1 MSASRPPITP
11 TPPLTDPAG
20 PSTLTVVQRL
30 ASLVRLSHTVFGLPF
45 ALAAAGLAH
54 RSALAHGGE
63 GLTLTRLGLILLAF
77 TGARTAAMGFNRI
90 VDRDID
96 AENPRTAGRE
106 LPAGL
111 LSLRSAWVLTIGSA
125 AAFVGAAWWLGPVPL
140 ALAPIC
146 LAVILGYSLF
156 KRFSWS
162 AHLVL
167 GVALA
172 LAPGG
177 AWVAVTGTLADLTTP
192 LWLMAAVA
200 CWVAGFDVLYSL
212 QDHGFDRARGLHSI
226 PVRFGV
232 RGALVLSALLH
243 VVTVAA
249 LVVVHV
255 HAGLGAWH
263 GVGLGLIAAILVHEH
278 AIIGPGDLRR
288 IDRAFFDL
296 NGYVSLAYLACVGLD
311 LWLAA

>member
-1 MSASRPPITP
+1 MPASS
-11 TPPLTDPAG
+11 PLT
-20 PSTLTVVQRL
+20 TLQRL

-63 GLTLTRLGLILLAF
+63 GLTLTRLAFILLAF

-96 AENPRTAGRE
+96 ADNPRTAARE

-111 LSLRSAWVLTIGSA
+111 LSLRAAWLFTIA
-125 AAFVGAAWWLGPVPL
+125 AAALFLFAAWSLGPVPL
-140 ALAPIC
+140 ALSPVC
-146 LAVILGYSLF
+146 LAIIFGYSLF

-167 GVALA
+167 GLALA

-177 AWVAVTGTLADLTTP
+177 AWVAVTGTLTDLTTP

-212 QDHGFDRARGLHSI
+212 QDHGFDRERGLHSI

-232 RGALVLSALLH
+232 RGALILSGLLH
-243 VVTVAA
+243 LVTLGA
-249 LVVVHV
+249 LVAVHL

-263 GVGLGLIAAILVHEH
+263 GLGLGLIAAILVYEH
-278 AIIGPGDLRR
+278 AILRPGDLRR

-296 NGYVSLAYLACVGLD
+296 NGYVSLAYLACVALD
-311 LWLAA
+311 LWLP

>member
-1 MSASRPPITP
+1 MTEP
-11 TPPLTDPAG
+11 TSPLTTAA
-20 PSTLTVVQRL
+20 RL

-54 RSALAHGGE
+54 RSAVAHGGE
-63 GLTLTRLGLILLAF
+63 GLTPVRLALILLAF

-96 AENPRTAGRE
+96 ADNPRTAGRE

-111 LSLRSAWVLTIGSA
+111 LSLRSAWALTIGSSLL
-125 AAFVGAAWWLGPVPL
+125 FLLAAWSLGPVPL
-140 ALAPIC
+140 YLSPIC
-146 LAVILGYSLF
+146 LLVILGYSLF

-177 AWVAVTGTLADLTTP
+177 AWVAITGTLTDLTTP
-192 LWLMAAVA
+192 LWLMLAVA

-212 QDHGFDRARGLHSI
+212 QDEGFDRARGLHSI

-232 RGALVLSALLH
+232 TGALVLSGLLH
-243 VVTVAA
+243 VVTLAG
-249 LVVVHV
+249 LVVVHL

-263 GVGLGLIAAILVHEH
+263 GLGLGLIAAILVYEH
-278 AIIGPGDLRR
+278 AIVRPGDLSR

-296 NGYVSLAYLACVGLD
+296 NGYISLAYLACVLLD
-311 LWLAA
+311 LWTAA

>member
-1 MSASRPPITP
+1 MSAPSLP
-11 TPPLTDPAG
+11 T
-20 PSTLTVVQRL
+20 TLKRL
-30 ASLVRLSHTVFGLPF
+30 GSLVRLSHTVFGLPF

-63 GLTLTRLGLILLAF
+63 GLTLARLGLILLAF

-90 VDRDID
+90 FDRHID
-96 AENPRTAGRE
+96 ADNPRTAGRE

-111 LSLRSAWVLTIGSA
+111 LSLRSAWALTLGSILV
-125 AAFVGAAWWLGPVPL
+125 FLLAAWSLGPVPL
-140 ALAPIC
+140 YLSPLC
-146 LAVILGYSLF
+146 LLIILGYSLF

-167 GVALA
+167 GLALA

-177 AWVAVTGTLADLTTP
+177 AWLAVTGTLNDLTIP
-192 LWLMAAVA
+192 LWLMLAVA
-200 CWVAGFDVLYSL
+200 CWVAGFDVIYSL
-212 QDHGFDRARGLHSI
+212 QDHDFDRGRGLHSI

-232 RGALVLSALLH
+232 RGALILSGVLHLGTVLALL
-243 VVTVAA
+243 A
-249 LVVVHV
+249 VHL

-263 GVGLGLIAAILVHEH
+263 GLGLALITATLIYEH
-278 AIIGPGDLRR
+278 AIVRPGDLSR

-296 NGYVSLAYLACVGLD
+296 NGYISLAYLLCAVLD
-311 LWLAA
+311 LYLGP

>member
-1 MSASRPPITP
+1 MNQPSLP
-11 TPPLTDPAG
+11 T
-20 PSTLTVVQRL
+20 TLGRM

-54 RSALAHGGE
+54 RSAVAHGGE
-63 GLTLTRLGLILLAF
+63 GLTLARLALILLAF

-96 AENPRTAGRE
+96 ADNPRTAARE

-111 LSLRSAWVLTIGSA
+111 LSVRAAWALTIVSA
-125 AAFVGAAWWLGPVPL
+125 AVFVLAAWLLGPVPL
-140 ALAPIC
+140 FLSPIC
-146 LAVILGYSLF
+146 LVVILGYSLF

-177 AWVAVTGTLADLTTP
+177 AWVAITGTLTDLATP
-192 LWLMAAVA
+192 LWLMLAVA
-200 CWVAGFDVLYSL
+200 TWVAGFDVLYSL
-212 QDHGFDRARGLHSI
+212 QDEGFDRARGLHSI

-232 RGALVLSALLH
+232 RGAVWLSGLLH

-249 LVVVHV
+249 LAVVHV

-263 GVGLGLIAAILVHEH
+263 GVGLGLIAAILVYEH
-278 AIIGPGDLRR
+278 AIVGPGDLRR

-311 LWLAA
+311 LWLA

>member
-1 MSASRPPITP
+1 MTEPAL
-11 TPPLTDPAG
+11 LT
-20 PSTLTVVQRL
+20 TLERL

-54 RSALAHGGE
+54 RSAVAHGGD
-63 GLTLTRLGLILLAF
+63 GLTLARLGLVLLAF

-90 VDRDID
+90 VDRRID
-96 AENPRTAGRE
+96 ADNPRTAARE

-111 LSLRSAWVLTIGSA
+111 LSLRAAWALTIGSA
-125 AAFVGAAWWLGPVPL
+125 ALFVLAAWLLGPVPL
-140 ALAPIC
+140 YLSPLC
-146 LAVILGYSLF
+146 LLVILGYSLF

-177 AWVAVTGTLADLTTP
+177 AWVAVTGTLTDLGTP
-192 LWLMAAVA
+192 LWLMLAVA

-212 QDHGFDRARGLHSI
+212 QDEGFDRARGLHSI

-232 RGALVLSALLH
+232 RGALWLSGLLH
-243 VVTVAA
+243 VVTVVA
-249 LVVVHV
+249 LAVVHV

-263 GVGLGLIAAILVHEH
+263 GLGLGLIAAILVYEH
-278 AIIGPGDLRR
+278 AIVGPGDLRR

-311 LWLAA
+311 LWLRV

>member
-1 MSASRPPITP
+1 MTAPSSPPTS
-11 TPPLTDPAG
+11 PLT
-20 PSTLTVVQRL
+20 TLQRL

-63 GLTLTRLGLILLAF
+63 GLTLARLGLILLAF

-96 AENPRTAGRE
+96 GDNPRTASRE

-111 LSLRSAWVLTIGSA
+111 LSLRAAWLFTITSA
-125 AAFVGAAWWLGPVPL
+125 AAFVIAAWLLGPVPL
-140 ALAPIC
+140 ILSPIC
-146 LAVILGYSLF
+146 LVVILGYSLF

-177 AWVAVTGTLADLTTP
+177 AWVAVTGTLDDLRTP
-192 LWLMAAVA
+192 LWLMGAVA

-232 RGALVLSALLH
+232 RGAVILSALLH
-243 VVTVAA
+243 VGTVAA
-249 LVVVHV
+249 LAVVHV
-255 HAGLGAWH
+255 HAGLGLWH
-263 GVGLGLIAAILVHEH
+263 GIGLALITAILVYEH
-278 AIIGPGDLRR
+278 TIVGAGDLRR

-311 LWLAA
+311 LWLRV